1 MATSH
6 VMRHASRSDAL
17 RVDSPTP
24 TRYACTKRGSSCD
37 ITPACLLA
45 RKDTYEY
52 TLTLAYAVHTYS
64 SGTHGR
70 AICNARTHHFVSDD
84 VGGDAVGA
92 GELFL
97 SGVSACAV
105 NMVERLAKQDQIP
118 LQWMDVR
125 VEAYRD
131 PDKSP
136 GDLTVFDAI
145 RVDFEMWGITP
156 EHAEGL
162 VETWKRRCPL
172 YGSVATATEDTAVT
186 LTSHA
191 EPRGAR
197 A

>member
-1 MATSH
+1 
-6 VMRHASRSDAL
+6 MRIASRGDAM

-24 TRYACTKRGSSCD
+24 TRYACTKRGSSHG
-37 ITPACLLA
+37 ITQHASWHERIPMS
-45 RKDTYEY
+45 

-105 NMVERLAKQDQIP
+105 NMVERLAKQDHIP

-131 PDKSP
+131 SDKSP

-186 LTSHA
+186 LTSHV
-191 EPRGAR
+191 EPRGAH